1 MKNIDS
7 KLSNEWLDISVA
19 QKLLKLLYFRKEYY
33 IPRNGFKKSCKQNKK
48 QRKSENFGIL
58 I

>member
-48 QRKSENFGIL
+48 RENPKIL
-58 I
+58 ES